1 MNNPIIPTND
11 LTTILETLDEHTR
24 TNIVDGLSG
33 MTVEKGYLSN
43 QDVLF
48 NTTYDTIFI
57 NQQKLNGVAKFI
69 DKIVCDDFIEQA
81 RLSATEFYS
90 NELKPL
96 KKTAMVVQ
104 GFTYSHLLKVAI
116 SEDDCV
122 QKKINKTIE
131 YIAKTLSGD
140 DPLLPRKA
148 QLSKTLPLAYIDW
161 ERIFS
166 SFSDLE
172 LTTLLI
178 KANAEEQ
185 FTLPTDSRSSDVR
198 AKVKSEQLSLGDFIN
213 HPMFQLIK
221 LLKPRQNIQGWDLAE
236 LNEDTFANTL
246 EAYFGL
252 FSQTNKSSRNA
263 FCSFIQ
269 VFKSCIEK
277 ILLKMS
283 IEGMCYFPFS
293 YAFKNKVNP
302 SFIHSLE
309 GDLFQVAEHLVNT
322 DVLAKSPRAVFI
334 RGITISS
341 NIRSIADI
349 PLRFSELNSIA
360 MQEAMAKKGY
370 QTSKWFPHATI
381 KKIISH
387 VESTNQWLKQK
398 GFVEF
403 DQTYL
408 NNQSLRIMKHS
419 DKKREDGRF
428 VWATGIISDNIL
440 NECRKFVS
448 LNMTKHDITSL
459 NCFLDWIIS
468 ISDTTQLNALD
479 DFKPNLFHDPLL
491 ESEISSTFYQFILKR
506 VDATSSRKKVWRTV
520 DKLFDKWA
528 KLASYNSEKIIKSP
542 IMEAAN
548 IFGKDDVRDITTREA
563 MPSSLY
569 QFCLDVLTENDYE
582 IVSEILPNSVVTIR
596 NNITGELDKNITI
609 KTTGHLLHFV
619 LLLPVRGYQGR
630 WLCEGLLDKE
640 IWDYEQQSYIHN
652 THLLADFI
660 YDDGKSHS
668 QRHGRTG
675 VYTSSE
681 NHGNE
686 NLSLYISTNKT
697 KSSSTILSSG
707 KMGYEL
713 PWPHDSELP
722 AITEV
727 WGVIEKQKL
736 HNKTY
741 APPMKVPVC
750 VLDDDD
756 IKFEPKVR
764 KKLPFF
770 APLFRRYTPSVSKT
784 DPQNRRGLYLP
795 ITGDSLRKLF
805 RGVLKKAEA
814 RYKAKYPQFENSI
827 VAFDH
832 DGNPLYDIHA
842 LRVYGI
848 TALLDSGIPAE
859 VVQMIVGHDTV
870 IMTMYYYKKQLAEYK
885 KLLITAKKKQGGLA
899 ISNEKD
905 FLALSSKD
913 KQELIALFDLVSE
926 WRSTDK
932 LGNKSI
938 TMRPNF
944 SGGGKTNVI
953 NGGVC
958 NGFDCKTGGIAVE
971 YEKNGA
977 THKVT
982 PVQGGDFRCGNCRYW
997 RTGPRFLAEQI
1008 HYLNVVATEIQDLI
1022 TEHRNLIEK
1031 SNEIY
1036 EDSTKVDGYIVA
1048 ERMERQADELTA
1060 TIAHRV
1066 VELERREI
1074 MYDECKVQDVGNA
1087 NARSLPVT
1095 LENKNHPKWETVGI
1109 FNATMEVATQAAV
1122 LAVPESVGSVS
1133 IRKLNKFINQ
1143 VTSLSGAKNPFL
1155 FMPDD
1160 NTKNLAILYKL
1171 ADAAEMIG
1179 RSFTDE
1185 EFENPLLLIKSL
1197 GESKLNNL
1205 GNSLSSVENFL
1216 LENGENK

>member
-1 MNNPIIPTND
+1 MNNFIAPIK
-11 LTTILETLDEHTR
+11 LDASDEISR
-24 TNIVDGLSG
+24 TKIVDNLSG
-33 MTVEKGYLSN
+33 MTVEKGYLN
-43 QDVLF
+43 HQEVLF
-48 NTTYDTIFI
+48 NVTYDTIFI
-57 NQQKLNGVAKFI
+57 NQQKLNSVAKFVDEI
-69 DKIVCDDFIEQA
+69 ICNDFIEQA
-81 RLSATEFYS
+81 RSSATKFYT
-90 NELKPL
+90 NALKPL

-104 GFTYSHLLKVAI
+104 GFTYGHLLNVAI
-116 SEDDCV
+116 NEDDSV
-122 QKKINKTIE
+122 QEKIYKTIG

-140 DPLLPRKA
+140 KSLLPRKT
-148 QLSKTLPLAYIDW
+148 QLSKALPLAYIDW
-161 ERIFS
+161 VRTFA

-172 LTTLLI
+172 LTTLLV
-178 KANAEEQ
+178 KANAEEL

-198 AKVKSEQLSLGDFIN
+198 ARVKSNQLSLDDFLN
-213 HPMFQLIK
+213 HPMFLLIK
-221 LLKPRQNIQGWDLAE
+221 RLKPKQDIQGWDLVE
-236 LNEDTFANTL
+236 INEDNFANTV
-246 EAYFGL
+246 ASYFDL
-252 FSQTNKSSRNA
+252 FKPCNKSSRNA

-269 VFKSCIEK
+269 VFKSTIEK
-277 ILLKMS
+277 VLLKMS

-302 SFIHSLE
+302 SFMHSLK
-309 GDLFQVAEHLVNT
+309 GNLFQVAEHLVDA
-322 DVLAKSPRAVFI
+322 DVLTKSARAVFV
-334 RGITISS
+334 RGISISS

-360 MQEAMAKKGY
+360 MQDAMAKKDY

-381 KKIISH
+381 KKIIDH
-387 VESTNQWLKQK
+387 IESTSLWVSQK
-398 GFVEF
+398 GFIEF

-408 NNQSLRIMKHS
+408 NNQSLRTMKNV

-428 VWATGIISDNIL
+428 VWAGNIVSDEIL
-440 NECRKFVS
+440 NECRKFANLKMS
-448 LNMTKHDITSL
+448 KHDISSL
-459 NCFLDWIIS
+459 NHFLDWIIS
-468 ISDTTQLNALD
+468 ISDTTQLNVLS

-491 ESEISSTFYQFILKR
+491 ESEISSTFYQFILKQ
-506 VDATSSRKKVWRTV
+506 VEAISSRKNIWRTV
-520 DKLFDKWA
+520 DKLFESWA
-528 KLASYNSEKIIKSP
+528 KLATYNSDKIIKSP
-542 IMEAAN
+542 IMEEAN
-548 IFGKDDVRDITTREA
+548 IFGKDNVRDITTREA

-569 QFCLDVLTENDYE
+569 QFCLDVLTENNYE
-582 IVSEILPNSVVTIR
+582 IVSEILPKSVVTIK
-596 NNITGELDKNITI
+596 NNTTGELEKNITI

-640 IWDYEQQSYIHN
+640 IWNYDQQSYIHN
-652 THLLADFI
+652 THPLADFI
-660 YDDGKSHS
+660 YVDGKSHS

-675 VYTSSE
+675 VYTSRE
-681 NHGNE
+681 NQGNE

-697 KSSSTILSSG
+697 KSTSTILSSG

-727 WGVIEKQKL
+727 WGVIEKQRL

-741 APPMKVPVC
+741 APQMKVPVC

-756 IKFEPKVR
+756 IKFEPQVR
-764 KKLPFF
+764 NKLPFF
-770 APLFRRYTPSVSKT
+770 TPLFRRYTPSVSKT

-795 ITGDSLRKLF
+795 VTGDSLRKLF
-805 RGVLKKAEA
+805 RGVLKKAET
-814 RYKAKYPQFENSI
+814 RYKAKYPQYENAI
-827 VAFDH
+827 VAFDR

-885 KLLITAKKKQGGLA
+885 KLLIAAKKKQGGIA

-913 KQELIALFDLVSE
+913 KQDLIALFDLVSE

-938 TMRPNF
+938 TMRPKF
-944 SGGGKTNVI
+944 SSGGKTNVI

-958 NGFDCKTGGIAVE
+958 NGFDCKTGGITVE
-971 YEKNGA
+971 YEKNGI

-997 RTGPRFLAEQI
+997 RTGPRFLSEQI

-1066 VELERREI
+1066 VELQRREI
-1074 MYDECKVQDVGNA
+1074 MYDECKVQDIDNVNS
-1087 NARSLPVT
+1087 RSLPVT
-1095 LENKNHPKWETVGI
+1095 LDNKNHPKWETVGI

-1122 LAVPESVGSVS
+1122 LAVPEAVGSVS

-1179 RSFTDE
+1179 RPFTDE
-1185 EFENPLLLIKSL
+1185 EFKNPLLLIKSL
-1197 GESKLNNL
+1197 GEGELNNL

-1216 LENGENK
+1216 LEKGEHK